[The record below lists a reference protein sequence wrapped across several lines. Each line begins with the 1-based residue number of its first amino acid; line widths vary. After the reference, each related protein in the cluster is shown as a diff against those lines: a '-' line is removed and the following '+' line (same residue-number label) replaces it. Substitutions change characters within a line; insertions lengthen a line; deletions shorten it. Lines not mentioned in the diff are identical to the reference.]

1 MPDREH
7 TLFLLD
13 GMALVYRAHF
23 AFATNPIRTSAGR
36 NTSAIYGFTNTL
48 LELITKQAPTHL
60 AVVFDTAAPTARH
73 KEFAAY
79 KAQREEMP
87 EELSAAIPDVK
98 RLIRAF
104 NLPVLE
110 LDGYEADD
118 IIGTLAREACA
129 VDFITFMVTPDKD
142 FGQLVNECVKIYR
155 PGRMG
160 DGAEVLGVPEV
171 LAKWGIKRCDQVRDI
186 LGFAGDTSDNIPGIP
201 GIGEKTAQKLIAQ
214 YDTLENA
221 LDHFA
226 EQKGKLKESLEKF
239 RDQALLS
246 KRLATIDVN
255 VPLPFEPEVLR
266 IGPRDDETLRALLTE
281 FEFNAIGR
289 RLYGDDFKAG
299 RGGAALSKV
308 AGAGPAPVSHAAV
321 TAEPPARGPAPATS
335 EPQNPPTPP
344 VPVALKT
351 IDDVK
356 PDYKIL
362 ELTEQTQTTTIKTTL
377 EPRALGFAFDVD
389 SKVGEKLSIRG
400 VALSDRPRA
409 AVYIPLQ
416 FAHGNAMPI
425 EAKRSW
431 SVLNMFLESVF
442 ISQDHVS
449 IAHDMKPGLRA
460 LFATFVEHFGEKAQD
475 HFKQLRRT
483 FFDTALAHSVVFP
496 DLRHSLEFVS
506 ESLLNYTPMPA
517 DNAKPGQQDFLAE
530 MESTDSARLSARRTM
545 ERADLALQLHAKL
558 VPLLK
563 ESGQERVFTEIE
575 SPLMPVLAAME
586 NEGIRLDP
594 VALEEVGK
602 KLRTDLTRLEASI
615 YQHAGTNFNIGS
627 PKQLG
632 EILFG
637 KLALDPKAK
646 KTKTGQYSTD
656 EQTLSALA
664 PLHPIV
670 AEVMEHRVATKL
682 LGTYIDALPKSV
694 SPVDGRIH
702 TTFYQLATTTGRLN
716 SQDPNLQN
724 IPIRTMTGREIRRAF
739 VPREGDYTL
748 LSADYSQIEL
758 RILAALTQDPGL
770 LEGLTSGEDIHRSTA
785 AKVFGLPLADVTKA
799 QRSQAKMVNYGISYG
814 ISAFGLSQRL
824 GIPRADAKNLIEGYF
839 TQYPGIKKYMT
850 DTVAQ
855 ARERGYVETITGR
868 RRYLPDLRSANAT
881 VRAAAERNAIN
892 MPIQGSSADLIK
904 IAMVQIARVARE
916 ENWRTKLLLQVHDE
930 LVFDLYLPEKARVLE
945 VVQDRMKHALPD
957 LPVPIEVETGLGANW
972 LEAH

>member
-1 MPDREH
+1 MADREH

-73 KEFAAY
+73 VEFPAY

-87 EELSAAIPDVK
+87 EELSQAIPDVK

-104 NLPVLE
+104 NLPALE

-129 VDFITFMVTPDKD
+129 QDFETFMVTPDKD
-142 FGQLVNECVKIYR
+142 FGQLVNDCVKIYR

-160 DGAEVLGVPEV
+160 DGAEILGVPEV
-171 LAKWGIKRCDQVRDI
+171 LAKWEIKRCDQVRDI
-186 LGFAGDTSDNIPGIP
+186 LGFMGDTSDNIPGIP
-201 GIGEKTAQKLIAQ
+201 GVGPKTATKLIAQ

-239 RDQALLS
+239 RAQALLS

-255 VPLPFEPEVLR
+255 VPIPFESEKLR
-266 IGPRDDETLRALLTE
+266 IGPRDEPTLRALMSE
-281 FEFNAIGR
+281 FEFNNIGR
-289 RLYGDDFKAG
+289 RLFGDDFKAG
-299 RGGAALSKV
+299 RGGSVTASVV
-308 AGAGPAPVSHAAV
+308 AAAV
-321 TAEPPARGPAPATS
+321 PSGGLGAHPNLTTTPSSSANISAPAAGTAAATTES
-335 EPQNPPTPP
+335 LPQHPPIPP

-356 PDYKIL
+356 PDYLVLSGETEPLFKSLFEEWYEKKKIAFAVDMDSNKAVRGL
-362 ELTEQTQTTTIKTTL
+362 AFSTEIN
-377 EPRALGFAFDVD
+377 
-389 SKVGEKLSIRG
+389 
-400 VALSDRPRA
+400 A
-409 AVYIPLQ
+409 ARYIPIPSNYLIS
-416 FAHGNAMPI
+416 NLKLPS
-425 EAKRSW
+425 KS
-431 SVLNMFLESVF
+431 LPNYPF
-442 ISQDHVS
+442 IG
-449 IAHDMKPGLRA
+449 HDIKPALRA
-460 LFATFVEHFGEKAQD
+460 VVQKFRHSVNSVENSV
-475 HFKQLRRT
+475 T

-496 DLRHSLEFVS
+496 DLRHSLEFVA
-506 ESLLNYTPMPA
+506 ESLLHYTPIKEE
-517 DNAKPGQQDFLAE
+517 KPSGQQDFLAA
-530 MESTDSARLSARRTM
+530 MEAPDAQQLSARRTM

-558 VPLLK
+558 EPLLK
-563 ESGQERVFTEIE
+563 ESGQEKVFYEIE
-575 SPLMPVLAAME
+575 SPLLPVLAAME

-594 VALEEVGK
+594 VALEDVGK
-602 KLRTDLTRLEASI
+602 KLRADLARLEISI
-615 YQHAGTNFNIGS
+615 YEHALGKFNIGS

-632 EILFG
+632 EVLFG

-646 KTKTGQYSTD
+646 KTKTGQYATD
-656 EQTLSALA
+656 EATLTALA

-682 LGTYIDALPKSV
+682 LGTYIDALPTYI
-694 SPVDGRIH
+694 SPADQRIH

-724 IPIRTMTGREIRRAF
+724 IPIRTAQGREIRRAF

-758 RILAALTQDPGL
+758 RILAGLTQDPGL
-770 LEGLTSGEDIHRSTA
+770 LEGLTGGEDIHRATA
-785 AKVFGLPLADVTKA
+785 AKVFGLQPAEVTKE
-799 QRSQAKMVNYGISYG
+799 QRNQAKMVNYGISYG
-814 ISAFGLSQRL
+814 ISAFGLATRL
-824 GIPRADAKNLIEGYF
+824 GIPRADAKALIEGYF
-839 TQYPGIKKYMT
+839 AQYPGIRKYMT
-850 DTVAQ
+850 DTVEQ
-855 ARERGYVETITGR
+855 AREKGYVETITGR
-868 RRYLPDLRSANAT
+868 RRYLPDVRSANAT

-904 IAMVQIARVARE
+904 IAMVQIAKIARE
-916 ENWRTKLLLQVHDE
+916 ENWRTKMLLQVHDE
-930 LVFDLYLPEKARVLE
+930 LVFDLYLPEKDHVID
-945 VVQDRMKHALPD
+945 VVQDRMKNALPS
-957 LPVPIEVETGLGANW
+957 LKVPIVVETGTGANW

>member
-1 MPDREH
+1 MADREH

-23 AFATNPIRTSAGR
+23 AFATNPIRTAAGR

-48 LELITKQAPTHL
+48 LELMNNQKPTHL

-73 KEFAAY
+73 VEFPAY
-79 KAQREEMP
+79 KAQRDEMP
-87 EELSAAIPDVK
+87 EELSSAIPDVK

-118 IIGTLAREACA
+118 IIGTLAREARA
-129 VDFITFMVTPDKD
+129 AGYETFMVTPDKD
-142 FGQLVNECVKIYR
+142 FGQLVNECVHIYR

-160 DGAEVLGVPEV
+160 DGAEVLRVPQV
-171 LAKWGIKRCDQVRDI
+171 LEKWGITSCDQVRDI
-186 LGFAGDTSDNIPGIP
+186 LGFSGDASDNIPGIP
-201 GIGEKTAQKLIAQ
+201 GIGPKTAQKLITQ
-214 YDTLENA
+214 YGTLENA

-246 KRLATIDVN
+246 KRLATIDVH
-255 VPLPFEPEVLR
+255 VPIPFEPEVLR
-266 IGPRDDETLRALLTE
+266 IGPRDEPALRALLTE
-281 FEFNAIGR
+281 FEFNNIGR
-289 RLYGDDFKAG
+289 RIFGDDFKAG
-299 RGGAALSKV
+299 RGGTPLPPVTHSPGGSAS
-308 AGAGPAPVSHAAV
+308 GPTLTS
-321 TAEPPARGPAPATS
+321 PAPAS
-335 EPQNPPTPP
+335 IPLPEPNGVGPEADPPKKVGEPLNPPIPP
-344 VPVALKT
+344 IPVALRT
-351 IDDVK
+351 IADTN
-356 PDYKIL
+356 PDYRKVTDVAEMQKL
-362 ELTEQTQTTTIKTTL
+362 IKQWDKSAAPGIAVAYDFDARGAVRGAGFCF
-377 EPRALGFAFDVD
+377 EAGRAFYFPVGYHVQFRAGFAGGRIMIGHDLKPALRV
-389 SKVGEKLSIRG
+389 LG
-400 VALSDRPRA
+400 VAPENSD
-409 AVYIPLQ
+409 
-416 FAHGNAMPI
+416 
-425 EAKRSW
+425 
-431 SVLNMFLESVF
+431 
-442 ISQDHVS
+442 
-449 IAHDMKPGLRA
+449 
-460 LFATFVEHFGEKAQD
+460 KAR
-475 HFKQLRRT
+475 KWPVI
-483 FFDTALAHSVVFP
+483 FDTALAHSVVFP
-496 DLRHSLEFVS
+496 DLRHSLEFAS
-506 ESLLNYTPMPA
+506 ESLLNYTPIVEE
-517 DNAKPGQQDFLAE
+517 KVTGQADFLAE
-530 MESTDSARLSARRTM
+530 MESSDATQLAARRAM
-545 ERADLALQLHAKL
+545 ERADLSLQLHAKL
-558 VPLLK
+558 APLLK
-563 ESGQERVFTEIE
+563 ESGQEKVFTEIE
-575 SPLMPVLAAME
+575 SPLLPVLAAME
-586 NEGIRLDP
+586 NEGIRLDL

-602 KLRTDLTRLEASI
+602 KLRADLARLEQSI
-615 YQHAGTNFNIGS
+615 YAHALTTFNIGS

-656 EQTLSALA
+656 EATLTALA
-664 PLHPIV
+664 PRHPIV

-694 SPVDGRIH
+694 AADGRIH

-724 IPIRTMTGREIRRAF
+724 IPIRNATGREIRRAF

-770 LEGLTSGEDIHRSTA
+770 LEGLTSGEDIHRATA
-785 AKVFGLPLADVTKA
+785 AKVFGLPLAEVTKE
-799 QRSQAKMVNYGISYG
+799 QRNQAKMVNYGISYG

-824 GIPRADAKNLIEGYF
+824 GIPRAEAKALIDGYF
-839 TQYPGIKKYMT
+839 ALYPGIKKYMS
-850 DTVAQ
+850 DTVQQ

-868 RRYLPDLRSANAT
+868 RRYLPDVRSANAA
-881 VRAAAERNAIN
+881 VRASAERNAIN

-904 IAMVQIARVARE
+904 IAMVQIANVARE

-945 VVQDRMKHALPD
+945 VVHDCMTHAMPSLK
-957 LPVPIEVETGLGANW
+957 VPIVVDTGTGANW

>member
-13 GMALVYRAHF
+13 GMALAYRAHF
-23 AFATNPIRTSAGR
+23 AFATNPIRTAAGR

-48 LELITKQAPTHL
+48 LELMTKQAPTHL
-60 AVVFDTAAPTARH
+60 AVVFDTSAPTARH
-73 KEFAAY
+73 IEFPAY

-118 IIGTLAREACA
+118 IIGTLAREAA
-129 VDFITFMVTPDKD
+129 EKDFVTYMVTPDKD
-142 FGQLVNECVKIYR
+142 FGQLVNEHVFIYR

-171 LAKWGIKRCDQVRDI
+171 LAKWEIKSCDQVRDI
-186 LGFAGDTSDNIPGIP
+186 LGFMGDASDNIPGIP
-201 GIGEKTAQKLIAQ
+201 GVGPKTAQKLIAQ
-214 YDTLENA
+214 YETLENA

-239 RDQALLS
+239 REQALLS

-255 VPLPFEPEVLR
+255 VPIAFEPEVLR
-266 IGPRDDETLRALLTE
+266 IGPRDDEALRALFTE
-281 FEFNAIGR
+281 FEFNNIGR
-289 RLYGDDFKAG
+289 RLFGDGFKAG
-299 RGGAALSKV
+299 RGGAEIPKV
-308 AGAGPAPVSHAAV
+308 AGAGPAADGLAQGSAS
-321 TAEPPARGPAPATS
+321 TAKPPARGPAPATFDG
-335 EPQNPPTPP
+335 QHPPMLP
-344 VPVALKT
+344 VPVALRT
-351 IDDVK
+351 IEDVK
-356 PDYKIL
+356 PDYEICADIRDYAK
-362 ELTEQTQTTTIKTTL
+362 
-377 EPRALGFAFDVD
+377 RATAYKDAAHVAVAFDLDAQMHIRGIAISAQPGKALYTPIGAEARFGPDFLGDKLVIGHDIKPALRTLLPQFRYSVD
-389 SKVGEKLSIRG
+389 SV
-400 VALSDRPRA
+400 
-409 AVYIPLQ
+409 
-416 FAHGNAMPI
+416 H
-425 EAKRSW
+425 
-431 SVLNMFLESVF
+431 SVKNSPV
-442 ISQDHVS
+442 
-449 IAHDMKPGLRA
+449 
-460 LFATFVEHFGEKAQD
+460 
-475 HFKQLRRT
+475 

-496 DLRHSLEFVS
+496 DLRHSLEFVA
-506 ESLLNYTPMPA
+506 ESLLNYSPIKEEKA
-517 DNAKPGQQDFLAE
+517 SGQQDFLAE
-530 MESTDSARLSARRTM
+530 MEAPDAAQLSARRTM

-563 ESGQERVFTEIE
+563 ESGQEKVFTEIE
-575 SPLMPVLAAME
+575 SPLLPVLAAME

-594 VALEEVGK
+594 VALEDVGK
-602 KLRTDLTRLEASI
+602 KLRADIARLEISI

-632 EILFG
+632 EVLFG

-656 EQTLSALA
+656 EATLSALA

-682 LGTYIDALPKSV
+682 LGTYIDALPTYV
-694 SPVDGRIH
+694 SPVDQRIH

-724 IPIRTMTGREIRRAF
+724 IPIRTTTGREIRRAF

-770 LEGLTSGEDIHRSTA
+770 LEGLTSGEDIHRATA
-785 AKVFGLPLADVTKA
+785 AKVFGLPIAEVTKA
-799 QRSQAKMVNYGISYG
+799 QRNQAKMVNYGISYG
-814 ISAFGLSQRL
+814 ISAFGLAQRL
-824 GIPRADAKNLIEGYF
+824 GIPRGDAKALIDGYF
-839 TQYPGIKKYMT
+839 AQYPGIKKYMS
-850 DTVAQ
+850 DTVEL

-868 RRYLPDLRSANAT
+868 RRYLPDVRSANAT

-916 ENWRTKLLLQVHDE
+916 ENWRTKMLLQVHDE
-930 LVFDLYLPEKARVLE
+930 LVFDLYLPEKTRVLE

-957 LPVPIEVETGLGANW
+957 LKVPIVVDTGTGANW

>member
-1 MPDREH
+1 MADREH

-23 AFATNPIRTSAGR
+23 AFATNPIRTAAGR

-48 LELITKQAPTHL
+48 LELLNNQKPTHL

-73 KEFAAY
+73 VEFPAY
-79 KAQREEMP
+79 KAQRDEMP
-87 EELSAAIPDVK
+87 EELSTAIPDVK

-129 VDFITFMVTPDKD
+129 AGYETFMVTPDKD
-142 FGQLVNECVKIYR
+142 FGQLVNDCVHIYR

-160 DGAEVLGVPEV
+160 DGAEVLRVPQV
-171 LAKWGIKRCDQVRDI
+171 LEKWGITSCDQVRDI
-186 LGFAGDTSDNIPGIP
+186 LGFSGDASDNIPGIP
-201 GIGEKTAQKLIAQ
+201 GVGPKTAQKLLTQ
-214 YDTLENA
+214 YGTLENA

-255 VPLPFEPEVLR
+255 VPIPFEREVLR
-266 IGPRDDETLRALLTE
+266 IGPRDEPALRALLTE
-281 FEFNAIGR
+281 FEFNNIGR
-289 RLYGDDFKAG
+289 RIFGEDFKAG
-299 RGGAALSKV
+299 RGGTSLPGGSA
-308 AGAGPAPVSHAAV
+308 AGPTLTSPTPII
-321 TAEPPARGPAPATS
+321 TASPKSIGVGPEADPPKSVGG
-335 EPQNPPTPP
+335 PQNPPIPP
-344 VPVALKT
+344 VPVDLRT
-351 IDDVK
+351 IEDVK
-356 PDYKIL
+356 PDYRTVSEVSEMQKL
-362 ELTEQTQTTTIKTTL
+362 IKQWEKSPAPGIAVAYDFDARGAVRGAGFCF
-377 EPRALGFAFDVD
+377 EPGRAFYFPVGFHVQFRAGFANGRVMIGHDLKPALRV
-389 SKVGEKLSIRG
+389 LG
-400 VALSDRPRA
+400 VAPENSD
-409 AVYIPLQ
+409 
-416 FAHGNAMPI
+416 
-425 EAKRSW
+425 
-431 SVLNMFLESVF
+431 
-442 ISQDHVS
+442 
-449 IAHDMKPGLRA
+449 
-460 LFATFVEHFGEKAQD
+460 KAR
-475 HFKQLRRT
+475 KWPVI
-483 FFDTALAHSVVFP
+483 FDTALAHSVVFP
-496 DLRHSLEFVS
+496 DLRHTLEFAS
-506 ESLLNYTPMPA
+506 ESLLNYTPIVEE
-517 DNAKPGQQDFLAE
+517 KVTGQADFLAE
-530 MESTDSARLSARRTM
+530 MESSDATQLAARRAM
-545 ERADLALQLHAKL
+545 ERADLSLQLHAKL
-558 VPLLK
+558 APLLK
-563 ESGQERVFTEIE
+563 ESGQEKVFTEIE
-575 SPLMPVLAAME
+575 SPLLPVLAAME

-602 KLRTDLTRLEASI
+602 KLRGDIARLEQSI
-615 YQHAGTNFNIGS
+615 YTHATTTFNIGS

-656 EQTLSALA
+656 EATLTALA
-664 PLHPIV
+664 PRHPIV

-724 IPIRTMTGREIRRAF
+724 IPIRNATGREIRRAF
-739 VPREGDYTL
+739 VPREGEYTL

-770 LEGLTSGEDIHRSTA
+770 LEGLTSGEDIHRATA
-785 AKVFGLPLADVTKA
+785 AKVFGLPLAEVTKE
-799 QRSQAKMVNYGISYG
+799 QRGQAKMVNYGISYG

-824 GIPRADAKNLIEGYF
+824 GIARADAKALIDGYF
-839 TQYPGIKKYMT
+839 AQYPGIKKYMS
-850 DTVAQ
+850 DTVER
-855 ARERGYVETITGR
+855 ARELGYVETITGR
-868 RRYLPDLRSANAT
+868 RRYLPDVRSANAA
-881 VRAAAERNAIN
+881 VRGSAERNAIN

-904 IAMVQIARVARE
+904 IAMVQIAHVARE

-930 LVFDLYLPEKARVLE
+930 LVFDLYLPEKTRVLE
-945 VVQDRMKHALPD
+945 VVRDRMTNAMPSLK
-957 LPVPIEVETGLGANW
+957 VPIVVDTGTGANW

>member
-1 MPDREH
+1 MADREH

-23 AFATNPIRTSAGR
+23 AFATNPIRTAAGR

-48 LELITKQAPTHL
+48 LELMNNQKPTHL

-73 KEFAAY
+73 VEFPAY

-87 EELSAAIPDVK
+87 EELSLAIPDVK

-129 VDFITFMVTPDKD
+129 AGYETFMVTPDKD
-142 FGQLVNECVKIYR
+142 FGQLVNDCVHIYR

-160 DGAEVLGVPEV
+160 DGAEVLRVPQV
-171 LAKWGIKRCDQVRDI
+171 LEKWGITTCDQVRDI
-186 LGFAGDTSDNIPGIP
+186 LGFSGDASDNIPGIP
-201 GIGEKTAQKLIAQ
+201 GIGPKTAQKLITQ
-214 YDTLENA
+214 YGTLENA

-246 KRLATIDVN
+246 KRLATIDVH
-255 VPLPFEPEVLR
+255 VPIPFEPEVLR
-266 IGPRDDETLRALLTE
+266 IGPRDEPALRALLTE
-281 FEFNAIGR
+281 FEFNNIGR
-289 RLYGDDFKAG
+289 RIFGEDFKAG
-299 RGGAALSKV
+299 RGSAEGSPRPP
-308 AGAGPAPVSHAAV
+308 GAGLGSVGATVTGSRESPSPAPGSRGLP
-321 TAEPPARGPAPATS
+321 AEPL
-335 EPQNPPTPP
+335 NPPIPP
-344 VPVALKT
+344 VPVALRT
-351 IDDVK
+351 IADTN
-356 PDYKIL
+356 PDYRKVTDVAEMQKL
-362 ELTEQTQTTTIKTTL
+362 IKQWDKSAAPGIAVAYDFDARGAVRGAGFCF
-377 EPRALGFAFDVD
+377 EAGRAFYFPVGYHVQFRAGFAGGRIMIGHDLKPALRV
-389 SKVGEKLSIRG
+389 LG
-400 VALSDRPRA
+400 VAPENSD
-409 AVYIPLQ
+409 
-416 FAHGNAMPI
+416 
-425 EAKRSW
+425 
-431 SVLNMFLESVF
+431 
-442 ISQDHVS
+442 
-449 IAHDMKPGLRA
+449 
-460 LFATFVEHFGEKAQD
+460 KAR
-475 HFKQLRRT
+475 KWPVI
-483 FFDTALAHSVVFP
+483 FDTALAHSVVFP
-496 DLRHSLEFVS
+496 DLRHSLEFAA
-506 ESLLNYTPMPA
+506 ESLLNYTPIVEE
-517 DNAKPGQQDFLAE
+517 KVTGQADFLAE
-530 MESTDSARLSARRTM
+530 MESSDATQLAARRAM
-545 ERADLALQLHAKL
+545 ERADLSLQLHAKL

-563 ESGQERVFTEIE
+563 ESGQEKVFTEIE
-575 SPLMPVLAAME
+575 SPLLPVLAAME

-602 KLRTDLTRLEASI
+602 KLRADIARLEQSI
-615 YQHAGTNFNIGS
+615 YAHALTTFNIGS

-656 EQTLSALA
+656 EATLTALA
-664 PLHPIV
+664 PLHPMV

-724 IPIRTMTGREIRRAF
+724 IPIRNATGREIRRAF

-770 LEGLTSGEDIHRSTA
+770 LEGLTSGEDIHRTTA
-785 AKVFGLPLADVTKA
+785 AKVFGLPLAEVTKA
-799 QRSQAKMVNYGISYG
+799 QRNQAKMVNYGISYG

-824 GIPRADAKNLIEGYF
+824 GIPRADAKNLIDGYF
-839 TQYPGIKKYMT
+839 AQYPGIKKYMS
-850 DTVAQ
+850 DTVEQ

-868 RRYLPDLRSANAT
+868 RRYLPDVRSANAA
-881 VRAAAERNAIN
+881 VRASAERNAIN

-904 IAMVQIARVARE
+904 IAMVQIANAARE

-945 VVQDRMKHALPD
+945 VVQDRMKNALPG
-957 LPVPIEVETGLGANW
+957 LKVPIVIDTGTGANW

>member
-60 AVVFDTAAPTARH
+60 AVVFDTSAPTARH
-73 KEFAAY
+73 IEFPAY
-79 KAQREEMP
+79 KAQRQEMP
-87 EELSAAIPDVK
+87 EELSEAIPDVK

-104 NLPVLE
+104 NLPAIE

-129 VDFITFMVTPDKD
+129 LDFVTFMVTPDKD
-142 FGQLVNECVKIYR
+142 FGQLVNDCVKIYK

-160 DGAEVLGVPEV
+160 DSSEILGVPEV
-171 LAKWGIKRCDQVRDI
+171 LEKWGITSCDQVRDI
-186 LGFAGDTSDNIPGIP
+186 LGFSGDTSDNIPGIP
-201 GIGEKTAQKLIAQ
+201 GIGPKTAQKLITQ
-214 YDTLENA
+214 YGTLENA

-255 VPLPFEPEVLR
+255 VPLPFEPEKFR
-266 IGPRDDETLRALLTE
+266 IGPRDEPTLRALLTE

-299 RGGAALSKV
+299 RGGAASSSASEV
-308 AGAGPAPVSHAAV
+308 AAAV
-321 TAEPPARGPAPATS
+321 PAAVPSAGGTTSRSSAAEQELGPPRKEKSPLKGEQP
-335 EPQNPPTPP
+335 PQNPPIPP
-344 VPVALKT
+344 IPVALKT
-351 IDDVK
+351 IDDAK
-356 PDYKIL
+356 PNYEIVGTPAAQKSIL
-362 ELTEQTQTTTIKTTL
+362 TTL
-377 EPRALGFAFDVD
+377 ASASTFAVAFDLNA
-389 SKVGEKLSIRG
+389 KGECCGLAFAQKPGHAHYLAFDKS
-400 VALSDRPRA
+400 LL
-409 AVYIPLQ
+409 PLLDKS
-416 FAHGNAMPI
+416 HLIG
-425 EAKRSW
+425 
-431 SVLNMFLESVF
+431 
-442 ISQDHVS
+442 
-449 IAHDMKPGLRA
+449 HDIKPGLRT
-460 LFATFVEHFGEKAQD
+460 L
-475 HFKQLRRT
+475 QLTAVRST
-483 FFDTALAHSVVFP
+483 FDTALAHSVVFP
-496 DLRHSLEFVS
+496 DLRHTLEFVS
-506 ESLLNYTPMPA
+506 ESLLNYTPIKEEKA
-517 DNAKPGQQDFLAE
+517 AGQQDFLAA
-530 MESTDSARLSARRTM
+530 MEAPDAAQLSARRTM

-558 VPLLK
+558 APLLK
-563 ESGQERVFTEIE
+563 ESGQEKVFTDIE
-575 SPLMPVLAAME
+575 SPLLPVLAAME

-594 VALEEVGK
+594 DALEEVGK
-602 KLRTDLTRLEASI
+602 KLRADLTRLEASI
-615 YQHAGTNFNIGS
+615 YLHAGTNFNIGS

-646 KTKTGQYSTD
+646 KTKTGQFATD
-656 EQTLSALA
+656 EGTLTALA
-664 PLHPIV
+664 PLHPII
-670 AEVMEHRVATKL
+670 AEVLEHRVASKL
-682 LGTYIDALPKSV
+682 LGTYIDALPSYV
-694 SPVDGRIH
+694 SPADNRIH

-724 IPIRTMTGREIRRAF
+724 IPIRNATGREIRRAF
-739 VPREGDYTL
+739 VPREGDFTL

-770 LEGLTSGEDIHRSTA
+770 LEGLTSGEDIHRATA
-785 AKVFGLPLADVTKA
+785 AKVFGLPLGEVTKA
-799 QRSQAKMVNYGISYG
+799 QRNQAKMVNYGISYG

-824 GIPRADAKNLIEGYF
+824 GIPRADAKNLIDGYF
-839 TQYPGIKKYMT
+839 AQYPGIKKYMS
-850 DTVAQ
+850 DTVTE

-868 RRYLPDLRSANAT
+868 RRYLPDLRSANAS
-881 VRAAAERNAIN
+881 VRASAERNAIN

-904 IAMVQIARVARE
+904 IAMVHIAKVARD

-930 LVFDLYLPEKARVLE
+930 LVFDLYLPEKERVLE
-945 VVQDRMKHALPD
+945 VVHDRMKNALPD
-957 LPVPIEVETGLGANW
+957 LKVPIVVDTGLGANW